1 MPVVESLPKLDSM
14 YRTIQR
20 RKRKATQ
27 NMKNPA
33 SLQDLNPDEFKQFE
47 HNGDSLY
54 KAHYHGPASQIG
66 PVQVGVTIFA
76 AEANLNVLSQ
86 CSILAADATFQ
97 VRFLDERS

>member
-1 MPVVESLPKLDSM
+1 
-14 YRTIQR
+14 
-20 RKRKATQ
+20 
-27 NMKNPA
+27 MKNPA
-33 SLQDLNPDEFKQFE
+33 SLQDLNPDDFKQFE

-66 PVQVGVTIFA
+66 PVQDERIVGVTIFA

-86 CSILAADATFQ
+86 CSMLAADATFQ